1 MKKDSQ
7 TIDISNVRWFHP
19 GLGKTQR
26 KIMDILEK
34 LKGDNITLKPLV
46 YQVYHPELDLSEMKS
61 SGEYPVTRSQLNS
74 VRRAVKIL
82 KKRGL
87 VWKEILRTPDCYPL
101 TFVGLIET
109 NVIRKETQ

>member
-1 MKKDSQ
+1 MSKDLKN
-7 TIDISNVRWFHP
+7 IDVSDAKRKPI

-34 LKGDNITLKPLV
+34 LNGDNITMKPLA
-46 YQVYHPELDLSEMKS
+46 YRVYHPELDFSEMSIHFK
-61 SGEYPVTRSQLNS
+61 YPVTRSQLNS

-82 KKRGL
+82 KKRDL
-87 VWKEILRTPDCYPL
+87 AWSEILRQRGYYPL

-109 NVIRKETQ
+109 K